1 MAGSLREPDVLAA
14 IQAARTPR
22 PGASGPFASPAD
34 WRDGWIYFLMV
45 DRFNNPDAPPVH
57 QPYDDPDYYKFQGG
71 TFRGVQAQLKYIKD
85 LGASA
90 IWISPALKN
99 LGWDTG
105 SYHGYGIHDF
115 LVAEPRFATSAA
127 TADAELR
134 ALVDAAHAMG
144 LWVILDI
151 VLNHI
156 GNAFAYSPGDPGT
169 VPGVPFS
176 PQPLPAYWRLPD
188 GTPRPDPTPIEQ
200 ITGSTG
206 GDLVWPSELQQNAYF
221 RRQGNPQAGGDDTI
235 GDFDT
240 LRQMRTDNPAVQE
253 ALIAAYE
260 YVIAR
265 FDPDGFRIDT
275 LRYLKGDLPR
285 RFGNAVREFT
295 ESLGKR
301 NFFTFGE
308 VLDNTAE
315 NDIARFIGRNTL
327 DVTNEQLVGVDAAL
341 DYPLFF
347 TLKPVVKG
355 LAAPTTVIGMYDQR
369 KTVEADIVSS
379 HGDATRF
386 FVTFLDN
393 HDMKERIR
401 YEAPGNP
408 TEFDDQVTLG
418 LACLFALPGI
428 PCVYYGTEQ
437 GLHGAGSDPAV
448 REAIWGET
456 GFPTT
461 GPFYLAIQQLS
472 ALRNSEPALRYGR
485 YYFRQVSGDQVHF
498 GFSPYNGGVLAW
510 SRILA
515 DQERTIIANTSATA
529 QQDLSVVIDA
539 TLAGAST
546 PRLLYSNKPAPVSP
560 GPVATLPNAAVTQDD
575 GTTSTGAVT
584 VPVSLQPMEVQIL
597 SC

>member
-1 MAGSLREPDVLAA
+1 MPGSLSDPDVLAA
-14 IQAARTPR
+14 IQAARMP
-22 PGASGPFASPAD
+22 PAGAPGPFASPAD

-45 DRFNNPDAPPVH
+45 DRFNNPGGPPVH
-57 QPYDDPDYYKFQGG
+57 QPYDDPNYYSFQGG

-90 IWISPALKN
+90 IWVSPALKN
-99 LGWDTG
+99 LGWDAG

-115 LVAEPRFATSAA
+115 LVAEPRFATSPA

-134 ALVDAAHAMG
+134 DLVDAAHAMG
-144 LWVILDI
+144 LWVIFDI
-151 VLNHI
+151 VLNHV
-156 GNAFAYSPGDPGT
+156 GNVFAYSANDPGT
-169 VPGVPFS
+169 AAGVPFS
-176 PQPLPAYWRLPD
+176 PQPLPVYWRLPD
-188 GTPRPDPTPIEQ
+188 GTPRPDPVPVEQ
-200 ITGSTG
+200 LAGSTG

-221 RRQGNPQAGGDDTI
+221 RRQGNPQAGGDDTV
-235 GDFDT
+235 GDFVT
-240 LRQMRTDNPAVQE
+240 LRQMRTDNPALQS

-265 FDPDGFRIDT
+265 FDVDGFRIDT
-275 LRYLKGDLPR
+275 LRYLEGDLPR
-285 RFGNAVREFT
+285 RFGNAVREFA

-327 DVTNEQLVGVDAAL
+327 DVTNQQLVGVDAAL
-341 DYPLFF
+341 DYPLFS

-355 LAAPTTVIGMYDQR
+355 LAAPAAVIEMYGQR

-448 REAIWGET
+448 REAIWGQT
-456 GFPTT
+456 GFPVTS
-461 GPFYLAIQQLS
+461 PFYLAIQQMS
-472 ALRNSEPALRYGR
+472 VLRNSEPALRYGR

-498 GFSPYNGGVLAW
+498 GFSPYNPGVLAW

-515 DQERTIIANTSATA
+515 DQERTIVANTSATSS
-529 QQDLSVVIDA
+529 QDLSVIVDE
-539 TLAGAST
+539 TLAGTSA
-546 PRLLYSNKPAPVSP
+546 PRLLYSNKANPISP
-560 GPVATLPNAAVTQDD
+560 GPIATLPNAVVTQDD
-575 GTTSTGAVT
+575 GTTSTGAVA

>member
-1 MAGSLREPDVLAA
+1 MAGSLRDPDVLAA

-99 LGWDTG
+99 LGWDAG

-134 ALVDAAHAMG
+134 ALVDAAHAVG

-151 VLNHI
+151 VLNHV

-285 RFGNAVREFT
+285 QFGNAVREFT

-456 GFPTT
+456 GFPATS
-461 GPFYLAIQQLS
+461 PFYFAIQQLS

-539 TLAGAST
+539 TLAGTST

-560 GPVATLPNAAVTQDD
+560 GPIATLPNAAVIQDD